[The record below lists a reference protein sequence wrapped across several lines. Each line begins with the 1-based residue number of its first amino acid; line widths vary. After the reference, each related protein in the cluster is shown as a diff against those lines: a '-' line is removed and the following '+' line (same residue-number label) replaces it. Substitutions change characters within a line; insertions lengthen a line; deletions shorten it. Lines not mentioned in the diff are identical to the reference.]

1 MLLEISKSIIFSIL
15 FLPVAKLVGLYASS
29 LKRNELNDRS
39 SQNIY
44 RTGGL
49 LIFFGTLI
57 SWITNKDI
65 FLISQNYL
73 SYPKIF
79 LTIIVSSCCIF
90 ILGFIDDLKNL
101 TPLTRLI
108 LQIII
113 VCFVYSQG
121 IRFEIKIW
129 LF

>member
-15 FLPVAKLVGLYASS
+15 FMPVAKLVGLYASS

-65 FLISQNYL
+65 FFYF
-73 SYPKIF
+73 K
-79 LTIIVSSCCIF
+79 
-90 ILGFIDDLKNL
+90 
-101 TPLTRLI
+101 
-108 LQIII
+108 
-113 VCFVYSQG
+113 
-121 IRFEIKIW
+121 
-129 LF
+129 